1 MSVFYKLIRP
11 FLHAFDAETAHGLSI
26 AALKHGLV
34 PLPALV
40 DEPSLRV
47 KLWGLDFPHPIGL
60 AAGLDKHIE
69 VPDAL
74 LAQGFGFVEVG
85 SVTPKPQTG
94 NPRPRLFRLT
104 EDAAVINR
112 FGFNSCGLDEAAGRL
127 AARARR
133 GIVGIN
139 LGKNKETPDAADDY
153 VKLIAGLGPH
163 ADYVVCNVSSPNT
176 PGLRALQSR
185 EQLDAIVVRVQEAM
199 DALPVEPKPPLL
211 FKIAPDL
218 TDADLEDVVRVSL
231 DRGLAG
237 LVVGN
242 TTLSRPESLRSPHA
256 KESGGL
262 SGKPLFPLATS
273 VLQKTYRLAGGK
285 IPLIGV
291 GGVSDA
297 RTAYAKIR
305 AGASLVQLYSALV
318 YQGPDLAVRI
328 ARQLPSLLKA
338 DGYAH
343 VSEAVGAD
351 CR

>member
-11 FLHAFDAETAHGLSI
+11 LLHAFDAETAHGLSI
-26 AALKHGLV
+26 MALKHGLV
-34 PLPALV
+34 PLPAPV

-104 EDAAVINR
+104 EDEAVINR

-176 PGLRALQSR
+176 PGLRKLQGR
-185 EQLDAIVVRVQEAM
+185 AELAGLLKRVQDAIAAKPVPLVV
-199 DALPVEPKPPLL
+199 
-211 FKIAPDL
+211 KIAPDA
-218 TDADLEDVVRVSL
+218 TDDDLDDIVFVCRELKL
-231 DRGLAG
+231 DGII
-237 LVVGN
+237 VGN
-242 TTLSRPESLRSPHA
+242 TTLSRPASLRSSRKSETGGP
-256 KESGGL
+256 SGAPLTPL
-262 SGKPLFPLATS
+262 STR
-273 VLQKTYRLAGGK
+273 V
-285 IPLIGV
+285 
-291 GGVSDA
+291 
-297 RTAYAKIR
+297 
-305 AGASLVQLYSALV
+305 
-318 YQGPDLAVRI
+318 VR
-328 ARQLPSLLKA
+328 Q
-338 DGYAH
+338 
-343 VSEAVGAD
+343 
-351 CR
+351 